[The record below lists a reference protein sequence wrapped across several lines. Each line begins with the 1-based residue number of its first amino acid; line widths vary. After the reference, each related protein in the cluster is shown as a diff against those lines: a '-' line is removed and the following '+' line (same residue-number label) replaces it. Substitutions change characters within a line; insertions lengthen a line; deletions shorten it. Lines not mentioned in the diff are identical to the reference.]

1 MANTVLGLSMRITAS
16 ADGMREGVNESE
28 KLLKKLSREAD
39 VAAKGFDG
47 FKNEMTGELP
57 AAMSGLGD
65 TLGELSKEF
74 LDGKMT
80 AEEFRESFKG
90 ITSEA
95 QEMSKAF
102 SEGQRLA
109 KELRTEEERMADE
122 LENIARLEKL
132 GAVSVETA
140 NRARDKATGA
150 NKRAADAASQAAAQ
164 QRKAA
169 QVIQQTLTPMER
181 YGQEV
186 DELDNLLRE
195 GLLTQTQ
202 YNRGV
207 AQSQAAYD
215 SATKGANTFDN
226 ANKKVK
232 KSTMEFNELSGILG
246 MLPGQFGAVAS
257 RISSFASAGKGVSK
271 LFEGG
276 LKGAIGNIG
285 SSLAGLMNPATI
297 AVAAFAAI
305 AVGISSLVKGLVAL
319 EDRVEKSMIE
329 ATKLGT
335 SFQFMQQLEVAANRT
350 GEGVETLRVGFTALL
365 RNIDAARNGNAGI
378 QKAFSDLGVTMEDLQ
393 TKTPEEIFKQVG
405 NSLNSIEDPAMR
417 TAAALKTVGE
427 NGGRLQPAFRALKE
441 AGEDIVRFNAQLDDF
456 ETAQISDMGK
466 AFDDLSLATTGISQA
481 LLTPFSGMIESISA
495 GLAAAFGILSR
506 NIGSVLEA
514 FSPLF
519 TTIGILI
526 EHFLAFGSILS
537 NLTGA
542 VLEPFAAMGNNL
554 NELLL
559 KLGDA
564 WRSVT
569 TAINDA
575 ITYVREII
583 RSFFDFRG
591 AGEGL
596 APIIEGIGSVISRVA
611 KIFQQ
616 VGKNI
621 GIAVSRMV
629 VKFQSLMEQSPLF
642 AAFATV
648 IKAAFDGVITV
659 INGFVSAFASVVDR
673 VLGFFEWLVGV
684 EQDIPEIEV
693 EVNDEQLVEATKVAE
708 NFYDEIT
715 TAIDQ
720 VKDLGQEGFKAAL
733 KYQEQLQMIA
743 DLIAEGELTEEEGQ
757 RGIDTATAAYEKQV
771 DIIEKRQEAEKAAS
785 DEAQKAADK
794 AIENHRKRVDAML
807 LEKRIQDEFG
817 GSKERFEA
825 DKNVTSLQSEI
836 AETEKAIAEA
846 RASGDSQALA
856 ALNKRLATLDQLRQ
870 QEADVASGQAA
881 AAKDIDK
888 ALQSASKAAETAIA
902 KAAQIGPETG
912 VFIEDFR
919 ETMAKLAS
927 DLQLNL
933 IDPAQFDAAAAA
945 ARKDFDSRVNNA
957 KKIADLRDKL
967 NEESSRIEQDRLASL
982 EKRIQEPIEINDL
995 RDDASIIFDAVS
1007 GREDPAIEEYRKQ
1020 LQKLSEIKAEMAKL
1034 GSDVVEII

>member
-1 MANTVLGLSMRITAS
+1 MANTVLGLSMRISAS

-74 LDGKMT
+74 LDGKMS
-80 AEEFRESFKG
+80 AEEFRASFKN

-102 SEGQRLA
+102 AEGERLA
-109 KELRTEEERMADE
+109 KSLRSEEERMADE

-150 NKRAADAASQAAAQ
+150 NKRAADAASAAATQ

-169 QVIQQTLTPMER
+169 QIIQQTLTPMER

-215 SATKGANTFDN
+215 SATKGANSFDS

-257 RISSFASAGKGVSK
+257 RISSFASAGQGVSK

-297 AVAAFAAI
+297 AVAAFAA
-305 AVGISSLVKGLVAL
+305 VGLGISALVKGLVAL

-335 SFQFMQQLEVAANRT
+335 SFAFMQQLQVAAERT
-350 GEGVETLRVGFTALL
+350 GESVETLRVGFTALL
-365 RNIDAARNGNAGI
+365 RNIDAARNGNEMTT
-378 QKAFSDLGVTMEDLQ
+378 KAFADLGISMEDLQ
-393 TKTPEEIFKQVG
+393 TKTPEEIFKMAG
-405 NSLNSIEDPAMR
+405 EALNTIEDPALR

-441 AGEDIVRFNAQLDDF
+441 AGEDLVRFNAQLDDF
-456 ETAQISDMGK
+456 QTAQITDMGK

-495 GLAAAFGILSR
+495 GLAAAFATLSR
-506 NIGSVLEA
+506 NVGAILDA

-519 TTIGILI
+519 TVIGIVI
-526 EHFLAFGSILS
+526 EQFLAFGSILS
-537 NLTGA
+537 NLMGA
-542 VLEPFAAMGNNL
+542 VLEPFAAMGNNQ
-554 NELLL
+554 NEILL

-564 WRSVT
+564 WRAVT

-575 ITYVREII
+575 ITYVRQII
-583 RSFFDFRG
+583 RSLFDFRG

-596 APIIEGIGSVISRVA
+596 SPIIEGIGNVITRVGR
-611 KIFQQ
+611 IFQQ
-616 VGKNI
+616 IGKNI
-621 GIAVSRMV
+621 ASAISGMV
-629 VKFQSLMEQSPLF
+629 QRFQTLIETSPLF

-648 IKAAFDGVITV
+648 IKSAFDGVMTV
-659 INGFVSAFASVVDR
+659 INGFVSGFATVVNSV
-673 VLGFFEWLVGV
+673 LSFIEYLVGV
-684 EQDIPEIEV
+684 EQELPEV
-693 EVNDEQLVEATKVAE
+693 EVQVNDEQLVAATKVAE

-715 TAIDQ
+715 TAVDQ
-720 VKDLGQEGFKAAL
+720 VKDLGQEGFAAAL

-757 RGIDTATAAYEKQV
+757 RGIDAATKAYEQQV
-771 DIIEKRQEAEKAAS
+771 DTIERRQEAEKKAAE
-785 DEAQKAADK
+785 EAQKAADK
-794 AIENHRKRVDAML
+794 AIENHRKRVEAML
-807 LEKRIQDEFG
+807 EEKRIQDEFG
-817 GSKERFEA
+817 GNKERFEA
-825 DKNVTSLQSEI
+825 DKNVTALQSEI
-836 AETEKAIAEA
+836 EQTEKAIAEA
-846 RASGDSQALA
+846 RAKGDSEALA

-881 AAKDIDK
+881 AAKEIDK
-888 ALQSASKAAETAIA
+888 ALQSASKAAESAIA
-902 KAAQIGPETG
+902 KAAQVGPETG
-912 VFIEDFR
+912 AFIEDFK
-919 ETMAKLAS
+919 ETMAKLSA

-933 IDPAQFDAAAAA
+933 IDPAQFDAAAEA
-945 ARKDFDSRVNNA
+945 ARKDFDKRVNNA

-967 NEESSRIEQDRLASL
+967 NEESAKIEADRLASL
-982 EKRIQEPIEINDL
+982 EKRIQEPLEISDL

-1020 LQKLSEIKAEMAKL
+1020 LDKLNEIKTEIAKTNM
-1034 GSDVVEII
+1034 DVVEIA